1 VTRNT
6 HAHEAISKWLT
17 KVPQDQEYFVRDL
30 YQMAVADG
38 VRCGFATLIAHL
50 QAALPSGVV
59 TSPQRGVYAI
69 HARSGQPGLF
79 VAPAAPIQLE
89 VSLLTIHYQNVLIL
103 DEIKKLR
110 AILEGGSNVKG

>member
-6 HAHEAISKWLT
+6 HAHDAISKWLP
-17 KVPQDQEYFVRDL
+17 KIPQDQEFFVRDL
-30 YQMAVADG
+30 YQMAVAHG
-38 VRCGFATLIAHL
+38 VNCGFATLIAHL

-79 VAPAAPIQLE
+79 VAPASPIQLE
-89 VSLLTIHYQNVLIL
+89 VSLSTLHYQNVLIL
-103 DEIKKLR
+103 DEIRKLR
-110 AILEGGSNVKG
+110 AIVEGGSNAKE